1 MGSKARREAKQQAQ
15 RADMLAFI
23 SRQLDH
29 LEEGQRIIICKHKG
43 ATLIGRDYASPPPPI
58 NQGAV

>member
-43 ATLIGRDYASPPPPI
+43 ATLIGRDYE
-58 NQGAV
+58 VKHE